1 MSDTQDT
8 TDVVDNQDGADSIAD
23 GILENVLPNTNLTK
37 VPSQEVVN
45 LVGNPVVNPVG
56 KEPSKSYT
64 PLTLTG
70 NATLDAG
77 LAAIQAKAGI
87 SPEDFSRATSK
98 ALQYGDVDLIDRAFL
113 IEKFGADAVQIE
125 ALSKAMVTERIANVE
140 RGKQTAYAVVGG
152 ESNWQALATQFKAIA
167 PPSLQTAMRNTLD
180 ADPKEGAAAILQY
193 VQAMAG
199 NTGLTGHEARNL
211 TGGRLPLQ
219 SGGAGGT
226 AAATGGGITKEQ
238 FNQELQGLRTQYPN
252 QSLEG
257 KGALATAYKELTSRR
272 TYGRQIGL

>member
-1 MSDTQDT
+1 MSDIE
-8 TDVVDNQDGADSIAD
+8 NQDNTQVEHDEADDIAEGILADS
-23 GILENVLPNTNLTK
+23 LPSGTSNDK
-37 VPSQEVVN
+37 VATQTTQS
-45 LVGNPVVNPVG
+45 
-56 KEPSKSYT
+56 PSKGNLPLLT
-64 PLTLTG
+64 PLTQTG

-87 SPEDFSRATSK
+87 TQADFDRATAK
-98 ALQYGDVDLIDRAFL
+98 AVQYGDIDLIDKAFL
-113 IEKFGADAVQIE
+113 AEKFGADAVQIE
-125 ALSKAMVTERIANVE
+125 ALSKAMITERVANVE
-140 RGKQTAYAVVGG
+140 RGKQAAYAVVGG
-152 ESNWQALATQFKAIA
+152 EANWQAVATQFKAIA
-167 PPSLQTAMRNTLD
+167 PASLQTAMRNALD
-180 ADPKEGAAAILQY
+180 ANPAEGAAAILQY

-199 NTGLTGHEARNL
+199 NTGLTGHESRNL

-226 AAATGGGITKEQ
+226 PATTGGGITKEQ
-238 FNQELQGLRTQYPN
+238 FNQELQGLREKYPN

>member
-1 MSDTQDT
+1 MSDIE
-8 TDVVDNQDGADSIAD
+8 NQDNTQVEHDEADAIAESIIADS
-23 GILENVLPNTNLTK
+23 LPNTTPNDKAATPVAP
-37 VPSQEVVN
+37 VPSKGN
-45 LVGNPVVNPVG
+45 LPLL
-56 KEPSKSYT
+56 T
-64 PLTLTG
+64 PTG

-87 SPEDFSRATSK
+87 TQADFDRATAK
-98 ALQYGDVDLIDRAFL
+98 AVQYGDIDLIDKAFL

-125 ALSKAMVTERIANVE
+125 ALSKAMITERIANVE
-140 RGKQTAYAVVGG
+140 RGKQAAYAVVGG
-152 ESNWQALATQFKAIA
+152 EANWQAVATQFKAIA
-167 PPSLQTAMRNTLD
+167 PAALQTAMRNALD
-180 ADPKEGAAAILQY
+180 ANPAEGAAAVLQY

-219 SGGAGGT
+219 SGGASGT
-226 AAATGGGITKEQ
+226 PATTGGGITKEQ
-238 FNQELQGLRTQYPN
+238 FNQELQGLREKYPN